1 MAKKEV
7 RTDLWVAAQLGE
19 NGIKF
24 DAQGSDVKEIDE
36 ALKTASKRGTKNV
49 GYPEYVAV
57 IGDFVLVIEDKADT
71 SKHMNFTNK
80 GIIATDVKSVT
91 NYAVNGA
98 YFYGKHIAQNSS
110 FKKVFAVGVSGDEK
124 HHKITPLWV
133 DDRESY
139 KQLPDIESFVWFTE
153 ANINE
158 YYTRY
163 VLEEATDVE
172 KTTEQILKDAA
183 DLHEYLRTYGTLKD
197 QDKPLVVAGIL
208 LALDEIEY
216 GSFNF
221 DDLKGDQLS
230 GNRDGDKLMNAIKNR
245 LTRSNVGP
253 DAKKD
258 KLLSEFAILQTSF
271 RLNEINDTLKKT
283 PLKYYSEFLYEHVFK
298 NIKYQKTSEDFI
310 GRFYGEFMRYSGG
323 DGQTLGIV

>member
-7 RTDLWVAAQLGE
+7 KTDLWVAKQLDE
-19 NGIKF
+19 CSIRF
-24 DAQGSDVKEIDE
+24 DAQGSNTKEIDE
-36 ALKTASKRGTKNV
+36 ALKSASKRGTGKA

-57 IGDFVLVIEDKADT
+57 IGDFVLVIEDKAALDKHVNLTDRGVIDT
-71 SKHMNFTNK
+71 T
-80 GIIATDVKSVT
+80 VKSVT
-91 NYAVNGA
+91 DYAVNGA
-98 YFYGKHIAQNSS
+98 YFYAKHIAQNSP

-139 KQLPDIESFVWFTE
+139 KQLPDIESFVWFSPS
-153 ANINE
+153 NINE

-183 DLHEYLRTYGTLKD
+183 ELHEYLRTYGTLKD

-216 GSFNF
+216 GGFSV
-221 DDLKGDQLS
+221 DSLTGDQIA
-230 GNRDGDKLMNAIKNR
+230 GNRDGDKLMNAIKTR

-258 KLLSEFAILQTSF
+258 KLLAEFAILQTSF
-271 RLNEINDTLKKT
+271 RLNALMK
-283 PLKYYSEFLYEHVFK
+283 L
-298 NIKYQKTSEDFI
+298 
-310 GRFYGEFMRYSGG
+310 MRR
-323 DGQTLGIV
+323 